1 MTFCDVPN
9 YSMYSLTFMSNGLTF
24 EIFNIIL
31 MFLQMLGHDLELAFL
46 KISWIQIWQ
55 RNQ

>member
-46 KISWIQIWQ
+46 KISWIQI
-55 RNQ
+55 